1 MMDKAGPTWWN
12 AAIERVI
19 KARKGLLKK
28 PVDNKVRMA
37 LHPDTYRHLRRGSQR
52 TLSDMKKR
60 SRLSSTKPPPR
71 HGSARADLERARAE
85 VRRAFV
91 QSEHWHSFSLVEG
104 RWALTISGRWC
115 AWGR

>member
-28 PVDNKVRMA
+28 PVDNKARMA

-60 SRLSSTKPPPR
+60 SRLSSTNRRPDTGRPEPTWSG
-71 HGSARADLERARAE
+71 HGRKCAERLFKVNIGTRF
-85 VRRAFV
+85 R
-91 QSEHWHSFSLVEG
+91 S
-104 RWALTISGRWC
+104 
-115 AWGR
+115 